1 MKKRFVFV
9 SALVSAMVL
18 AACGGGAEEESP
30 PVASSD
36 MTLSVNASVAPALE
50 NEVFTFSAVPAF
62 GTSTTTTV
70 EVTEADGPT
79 DSFRI
84 ASGGATATGSLEYG
98 SCIFRITASTFPA
111 DHPLAAGKTVTVSTC
126 VVKVFTKGKP
136 AQQAVAMSATLQLG
150 SAVSLNTEV
159 TVEIKENGQ
168 VVINGDSAGTVTLAP
183 ATGATGGS

>member
-1 MKKRFVFV
+1 MKKRVLLV
-9 SALVSAMVL
+9 SALMSAMVL
-18 AACGGGAEEESP
+18 AACGGGGEEESP
-30 PVASSD
+30 AVASSD
-36 MTLSVNASVAPALE
+36 LTLSVNASVAPALE

-84 ASGGATATGSLEYG
+84 ASGGASASGVLEYG
-98 SCIFRITASTFPA
+98 SCIFRITQSTFPA
-111 DHPLAAGKTVTVSTC
+111 DSPLGVGKTVTVSTC

-136 AQQAVAMSATLQLG
+136 ADQAVGMSATLQLG
-150 SAVSLNTEV
+150 SAVSQSTTV

-168 VVINGDSAGTVTLAP
+168 VVINGDSAGTITLAP
-183 ATGATGGS
+183 ATGATGGT